1 MARTSEQIDAI
12 IAELK
17 SNRDSRDTQ
26 FEDAARALDGVDD
39 AKAKKLRGFKHDK
52 QKAADRGI
60 CIKCKLR
67 KGTDDKIRALQ
78 CTVYD
83 FTTRVEGHSGTDIT
97 IHGLRDLLADE
108 SFSVP
113 NATTVENL

>member
-1 MARTSEQIDAI
+1 M
-12 IAELK
+12 
-17 SNRDSRDTQ
+17 
-26 FEDAARALDGVDD
+26 
-39 AKAKKLRGFKHDK
+39 RGFKHDK

-108 SFSVP
+108 SFTVTASP
-113 NATTVENL
+113 TVENL